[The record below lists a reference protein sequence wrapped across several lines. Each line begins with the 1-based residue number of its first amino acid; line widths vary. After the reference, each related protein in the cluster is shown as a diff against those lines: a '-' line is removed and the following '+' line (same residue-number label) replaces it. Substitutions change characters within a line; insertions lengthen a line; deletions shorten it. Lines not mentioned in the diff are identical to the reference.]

1 MPRCSRGIVALV
13 VMLSPAA
20 TRAQNAPGTPP
31 DSAAGGMPPAP
42 ATQVV
47 ATPADFPRGRI
58 SGLAFGDVYYD
69 VVGDPRHLYNA
80 AGADQGQ
87 ANIDG
92 KKVIGRDLNG
102 VQFRRI
108 YFQLDNDLTPRI
120 ATRFRLEV
128 DGKELTS
135 GGKLAPFLK
144 NAYVQAK
151 SVVPRGDFFF
161 GELST
166 PVFDVTEAF
175 WQYRSIEKMIADFW
189 GLRPSSDLGV
199 QLKGWADPDHHF
211 GYSAMVSDGNGQKPE
226 TDRFKTFALALPVR
240 LGDLRVEPY
249 VDDQPVRVNPNATAV
264 SDTAANN
271 DQALYRI
278 FAGYEFRRWALGG
291 EAFARLKHGG
301 AKANAEARGV
311 SVFARGSLAT
321 TLAAF
326 ARFDEF
332 RPDTRTPNRV
342 DVQLWIGGFDWQP
355 IKDFHV
361 MPNVEATQYVRRG
374 NAVVPPH
381 HDLQARVTF
390 YYLFSRPQS

>member
-1 MPRCSRGIVALV
+1 MSRTRTILAF
-13 VMLSPAA
+13 MLLSFPVCARAQASPA
-20 TRAQNAPGTPP
+20 
-31 DSAAGGMPPAP
+31 DSAAIDAPPPAS
-42 ATQVV
+42 AI
-47 ATPADFPRGRI
+47 ASTPADFPRGRI

-69 VVGDPRHLYNA
+69 VAGDPRHLYNA

-92 KKVIGRDLNG
+92 KKVIGKDLNG
-102 VQFRRI
+102 VQLRRV

-128 DGKELTS
+128 DGRELTS
-135 GGKLAPFLK
+135 GGKLAPYLK

-151 SVVPRGDFFF
+151 SVIPRGDFFF
-161 GELST
+161 GEVST
-166 PVFDVTEAF
+166 PVFEVPEAF
-175 WQYRSIEKMIADFW
+175 WGYRSVEKLIADFW
-189 GLRPSSDLGV
+189 GLRPSSDLGIE
-199 QLKGWADPDHHF
+199 LKGYADPSHRF
-211 GYSAMVSDGNGQKPE
+211 GYSALVSDGSGQKPE
-226 TDRFKTFALALPVR
+226 TDRFKTFALSLPVK

-249 VDDQPVRVNPNATAV
+249 VDYQPVRVNPNASAV

-271 DQALYRI
+271 DQALYRL

-291 EAFARLKHGG
+291 EAFTRLKHGG
-301 AKANAEARGV
+301 AKANTEARGV
-311 SVFARGSLAT
+311 SVFARGSMST

-332 RPDTRTPNRV
+332 RPDTRAANRV
-342 DVQLWIGGFDWQP
+342 DVQLWIGGVDWQP